1 MTLSPVC
8 VCVCVCVCESVSLSP
23 AWWILSSP
31 VIVLY
36 IICICWFSL
45 LFLFCNMFK
54 RNKNQHSSPKA
65 YKSFNP
71 FLNICLYY
79 NMQRRAEITC
89 KNTKKT
95 KMGNHIRGEILKL
108 LWIFC
113 TICHCPLTFLHLS
126 TSFRDS
132 QFSSVAQWCPTL
144 CDPVDW
150 SMPDFPVQHQL
161 PGLSEILIT
170 SNVLCIVF
178 RVIFLKI
185 SLWPLWNINQ
195 LNVSLIFQL
204 TLNTYAQ
211 AFGITWPQYLCKSLF
226 LF

>member
-1 MTLSPVC
+1 
-8 VCVCVCVCESVSLSP
+8 
-23 AWWILSSP
+23 
-31 VIVLY
+31 
-36 IICICWFSL
+36 
-45 LFLFCNMFK
+45 
-54 RNKNQHSSPKA
+54 
-65 YKSFNP
+65 
-71 FLNICLYY
+71 
-79 NMQRRAEITC
+79 
-89 KNTKKT
+89 
-95 KMGNHIRGEILKL
+95 MGNHIRGEILKL

-113 TICHCPLTFLHLS
+113 TICHCPLIFLHLS

-144 CDPVDW
+144 CDPMDC

-170 SNVLCIVF
+170 STVLCIVF

-185 SLWPLWNINQ
+185 SLWPLRNINQ

-211 AFGITWPQYLCKSLF
+211 AFGITWPQYLCKLLF
-226 LF
+226 LFLKYGDFPFVWLNCVYLWCNCGVTSSLEHYLTFVDFDEEPHLLVSNLCPTFPLINESRS